1 MERPAKRRAPDDAGQ
16 NRAPTS
22 LTRSISPP
30 GPSKLKRARI
40 SEPAAQDEEETSSE
54 AEDKAQDDDD
64 ETSSEAED
72 DTPLRASSSKPTSTE
87 ATKPKQDKPGPTTQ
101 KVFQSPF
108 QLTKIIPIHTKHD
121 YPPEYNIET
130 VSLHDLL
137 SDPLISELWE
147 FNYLHDIDFLMSHL
161 DPDVRH
167 LVQVH
172 VVHGFW
178 KKEDANRLAL
188 QEQASQYENVTLHA
202 AFMPE
207 MFGTHHSKMMILL
220 RRDDTAQVVI
230 HTANMIARDWGGM
243 TQAVWRSPMLPLLK
257 KSTTPTTA
265 ERGNNDGQQGKLEIG
280 SGERFKVDFLNY
292 LLSYE
297 KRRPTCRGII
307 EELRKY
313 DFSAVRGALVGSVPG
328 RHGIHGHDDGSET
341 LWGWAAM
348 KQALKA
354 VPIQAGKA
362 KAEIAI
368 QVSSI
373 ATLGPTD
380 NWLSGTLFEAF
391 CAGKVTT
398 TQSSQSDSARSVGS
412 KMMGFLGKSQQLGA
426 ASKPGFKVIF
436 PTADEIRSSLD
447 GYNSGGSIHTKISSA
462 QQKKQLLYLKPM
474 FYHWGNEPPPSPP
487 PPGPSMV
494 KTGGTEG
501 STEVAVG
508 VMNAGRNRAAP
519 HIKTYIRYSNLISDT
534 TNNVDIEWA
543 LLTSANLSKQ
553 AWGEAP
559 SSSGEM
565 RIASYE
571 LGVLVWP
578 ALFTQGAV
586 MRGTFLTDTPTPSS
600 SMRPEEAAAAA
611 VVGLRLPYSL
621 PLRKYGQD
629 EIPWV
634 AAASYDEP
642 DWRGV
647 YWRD

>member
-16 NRAPTS
+16 NRTPTS

-30 GPSKLKRARI
+30 CP
-40 SEPAAQDEEETSSE
+40 
-54 AEDKAQDDDD
+54 
-64 ETSSEAED
+64 
-72 DTPLRASSSKPTSTE
+72 SSSKPTSQE
-87 ATKPKQDKPGPTTQ
+87 ATTKPKEDNPGPTTQ
-101 KVFQSPF
+101 KIFQSPF

-121 YPPEYNIET
+121 YPAEYNIDT

-137 SDPLISELWE
+137 SDPLIAELWE
-147 FNYLHDIDFLMSHL
+147 FNYLHDIDFLISHL

-178 KKEDANRLAL
+178 KQEDANRLAL
-188 QEQASQYENVTLHA
+188 QEQASRYENVTLHA

-243 TQAVWRSPMLPLLK
+243 TQGVWRSPMLPLLK
-257 KSTTPTTA
+257 STPTTD
-265 ERGNNDGQQGKLEIG
+265 DGQGKLEIG

-313 DFSAVRGALVGSVPG
+313 DFSAVRGALIGSVPG
-328 RHGIHGHDDGSET
+328 RHGIHGQHDDGSET

-354 VPIQAGKA
+354 VPIRAK

-368 QVSSI
+368 QISSI

-380 NWLSGTLFEAF
+380 NWLRGTLFDAF
-391 CAGKVTT
+391 SAGKVA
-398 TQSSQSDSARSVGS
+398 QFDSGNSAAKAGS
-412 KMMGFLGKSQQLGA
+412 KMMGLGGSQQNT
-426 ASKPGFKVIF
+426 SKPDFKIIF

-487 PPGPSMV
+487 PAGPSKV
-494 KTGGTEG
+494 KTGGTEKQDG
-501 STEVAVG
+501 STEVVVG

-519 HIKTYIRYSNLISDT
+519 HIKTYIRYSNLNSDT

-578 ALFTQGAV
+578 ALFAQGAV

-600 SMRPEEAAAAA
+600 STRPEEAAAAA
-611 VVGLRLPYSL
+611 VVVVVVVVVGLRMPYSL
-621 PLRKYGQD
+621 PLRKYGQE

-642 DWRGV
+642 DWRGC

>member
-1 MERPAKRRAPDDAGQ
+1 MERPAKRRAPHDAGQ
-16 NRAPTS
+16 NRTPTS

-30 GPSKLKRARI
+30 GPSRLKRARI
-40 SEPAAQDEEETSSE
+40 SEPADDEETSSE
-54 AEDKAQDDDD
+54 AEDKTEDDD

-72 DTPLRASSSKPTSTE
+72 DGPVPESSSKPTSKQPTE
-87 ATKPKQDKPGPTTQ
+87 PDEDMKKSPQ
-101 KVFQSPF
+101 KILPSPF
-108 QLTKIIPIHTKHD
+108 QLTKITPYHTNYD
-121 YPPEYNIET
+121 YPPEYNIDT

-147 FNYLHDIDFLMSHL
+147 FNYLHDIDFLISHF

-167 LVQVH
+167 LIKVH

-188 QEQASQYENVTLHA
+188 QEQASRYENVTLHA

-243 TQAVWRSPMLPLLK
+243 TQAMWRSPMLPLLK
-257 KSTTPTTA
+257 STP
-265 ERGNNDGQQGKLEIG
+265 GNNGQEKLEMG
-280 SGERFKVDFLNY
+280 SGERFKVDFLSY

-313 DFSAVRGALVGSVPG
+313 DFSAVRGALIGSVPG
-328 RHGIHGHDDGSET
+328 RHGIHGHDGNET

-354 VPIQAGKA
+354 VPIRAGTGKG

-368 QVSSI
+368 QISSI

-380 NWLSGTLFEAF
+380 NWLRGTLFEAF
-391 CAGKVTT
+391 SAGKVV
-398 TQSSQSDSARSVGS
+398 QSQLGSDVAKRAGS
-412 KMMGFLGKSQQLGA
+412 KMMGWGGNQQGTT
-426 ASKPGFKVIF
+426 SKPDFKVIF
-436 PTADEIRSSLD
+436 PTADEIRNSLD

-474 FYHWGNEPPPSPP
+474 FHHWGNEPPSL
-487 PPGPSMV
+487 SKSKDKSDD
-494 KTGGTEG
+494 KTQAKTEAG
-501 STEVAVG
+501 AETAKG
-508 VMNAGRNRAAP
+508 IMNAGRNRAAP
-519 HIKTYIRYSNLISDT
+519 HIKTYIRYSNLNINNTSSDT
-534 TNNVDIEWA
+534 TNPDIEWA

-559 SSSGEM
+559 LSTGSGEM

-578 ALFTQGAV
+578 ELFAEGAV
-586 MRGTFLTDTPTPSS
+586 MRGTFLTDTPSS
-600 SMRPEEAAAAA
+600 TSEEAAA
-611 VVGLRLPYSL
+611 VVGLRMPYSL
-621 PLRKYGQD
+621 PLRKYGKE

-642 DWRGV
+642 DWRGC